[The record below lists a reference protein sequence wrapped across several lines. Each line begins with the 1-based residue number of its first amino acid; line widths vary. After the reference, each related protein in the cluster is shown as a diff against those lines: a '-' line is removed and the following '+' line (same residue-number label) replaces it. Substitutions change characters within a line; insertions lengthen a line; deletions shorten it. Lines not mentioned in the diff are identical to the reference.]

1 MPADKL
7 SIRESNKK
15 PLVSVLI
22 PAFNS
27 NSTIERVLS
36 SVMSQRYRPIEV
48 ILIDDG
54 STPPIPKQLQEY
66 YQEIKLKVIRLNQ
79 NLGVVTALNV
89 GLDLCKGDFISRID
103 ADDEML
109 DGRIEDQLRLITEKN
124 VDLVYSQMLVNG
136 EQNIFR
142 YPTTVAGLNACI
154 AYGNPIPH
162 PAVMIRRAVLQEYRY
177 EDFYGTRGLEDY
189 YLWVR
194 LKRSGV
200 SMLGSE
206 SYAVNY
212 RLSNTQISKIVGLQA
227 NFHEAIEKIGSLSL
241 PSKVIAERRRRPFVI
256 LSILR
261 SLELNDRSVFATYAI
276 GNITRSYRLDIPFR
290 EKIIMSTSLVFLFIY
305 QVVTLGRLRVGCR
318 WF

>member
-1 MPADKL
+1 MDIDEL
-7 SIRESNKK
+7 SIPQEKAK

-27 NSTIERVLS
+27 NGTIERALS
-36 SVMSQRYRPIEV
+36 SVKNQRYRPIEV

-54 STPPIPKQLQEY
+54 STPPIPKKLQEY
-66 YQEIKLKVIRLNQ
+66 YQEIHLRVIRFNQ
-79 NLGVVTALNV
+79 NLGVVTALNA

-109 DGRIEDQLRLITEKN
+109 AGRIESQLRLIIEEN

-136 EQNIFR
+136 ERNIFR
-142 YPTTVAGLNACI
+142 YPITVAGLNACI

-162 PAVMIRRAVLQEYRY
+162 PAVMIRRAVLQEHRY
-177 EDFYGTRGLEDY
+177 IDFYGASSLEDY

-194 LKRSGV
+194 LKRAGV

-212 RLSNTQISKIVGLQA
+212 YLSDTQISKTAGLQT
-227 NFHEAIEKIGSLSL
+227 NFHWAIEEIGSLSL
-241 PSKVIAERRRRPFVI
+241 PSKAIAKRRRRPLVI
-256 LSILR
+256 VASLK
-261 SLELNDRSVFATYAI
+261 SLELNEQSVFATYVIA
-276 GNITRSYRLDIPFR
+276 NIMRSYRLNIPFI
-290 EKIIMSTSLVFLFIY
+290 EKIYMSTSLAMLFLYRI
-305 QVVTLGRLRVGCR
+305 VILGCLRFR
-318 WF
+318 WH